1 MSTSKHVCFGTLDFE
16 QEPWSLENYLS
27 LGGYEAWQKI
37 LDGEMDRGAVIE
49 EVKNSGL
56 RGRGGAGFP
65 TGLKWSF
72 MPKDPSIQKY
82 LVCNSDESEPGTCHD
97 RELLRYNPHA
107 LIEGMAIAGFY
118 TALGEPPKPSPERR
132 RSR

>member
-37 LDGEMDRGAVIE
+37 LNGELDRDAVIA

-56 RGRGGAGFP
+56 RGRGEIGRA
-65 TGLKWSF
+65 S
-72 MPKDPSIQKY
+72 
-82 LVCNSDESEPGTCHD
+82 C
-97 RELLRYNPHA
+97 RERV
-107 LIEGMAIAGFY
+107 
-118 TALGEPPKPSPERR
+118 
-132 RSR
+132 